1 MRIVISCMDRR
12 LNEFLEKNYNDGET
26 VFIRNAGANINSL
39 KETKALIKKADEI
52 IILPHTDCGAMGV
65 VERALNGEKL
75 PNGLDTLISPF
86 LGKGKLT
93 RAQLEQLNPVVQE
106 TTLKSLTNAKITSK
120 LIRTE
125 ELNAPPSKDNVAVM
139 TLPSTRRYSEFV
151 PKEMMYKTFIIQSQ
165 GNDGEIDALI
175 AKEFLN
181 VSEIKRITL

>member
-86 LGKGKLT
+86 LGKG
-93 RAQLEQLNPVVQE
+93 
-106 TTLKSLTNAKITSK
+106 
-120 LIRTE
+120 
-125 ELNAPPSKDNVAVM
+125 
-139 TLPSTRRYSEFV
+139 
-151 PKEMMYKTFIIQSQ
+151 
-165 GNDGEIDALI
+165 
-175 AKEFLN
+175 
-181 VSEIKRITL
+181 